1 VKKQLFNSLKVIVS
15 ASLLIYILVF
25 QVDARQLFQVI
36 LDARWEFILIAML
49 IMVAS
54 VVLRAYRWQI
64 LLQALKIQVPLG
76 RLVHLYFV
84 GAFFNIFLPTGLGGD
99 AVRMAELARTTGKG
113 PEAVGTTLVDRATGL
128 WVLFVLALVALPFTY
143 TLLPAGW
150 APIILIGALAGVI
163 GGWVVMASPVI
174 PWLGK
179 KIRLPG
185 QEKFERFYRS
195 VSQLG
200 YPALGKACLVSLI
213 FDLMLIAF
221 NMLIAYGL
229 HVEQPLGIFMLFTP
243 VISFS
248 LALPVSVG
256 GLGVREQTY
265 VSLFSAVGVPV
276 PASVGMSLTNYVLS
290 YFVVGLVGG
299 VLYLLEG
306 ALNLRYKNGVGTKRV

>member
-150 APIILIGALAGVI
+150 APIILIGALAGV
-163 GGWVVMASPVI
+163 GDGLSRDPLARKEDPPARAGEVRAVLPFGFPVGLSC
-174 PWLGK
+174 PGK
-179 KIRLPG
+179 SLPG
-185 QEKFERFYRS
+185 IS
-195 VSQLG
+195 
-200 YPALGKACLVSLI
+200 
-213 FDLMLIAF
+213 DL
-221 NMLIAYGL
+221 
-229 HVEQPLGIFMLFTP
+229 
-243 VISFS
+243 
-248 LALPVSVG
+248 
-256 GLGVREQTY
+256 
-265 VSLFSAVGVPV
+265 
-276 PASVGMSLTNYVLS
+276 
-290 YFVVGLVGG
+290 
-299 VLYLLEG
+299 
-306 ALNLRYKNGVGTKRV
+306 